1 MHRPLYEVSK
11 LDVSVHAQSGGLA
24 GFTRGGEMYRVLE
37 RHMLEDRIA
46 DVRVQH
52 EVAEGSAAVLS
63 LRGVPGLAA
72 RASCSLELVR
82 AASEEVGEL
91 QVVLD
96 EGMYRLQHLRALA
109 RHLEARVLQRRD
121 LLVQTSRPVVK
132 PALVGVQSGEVDV
145 LCLALGV
152 TLPLALL
159 EADGEG
165 DNCQCGEA
173 DGGSVHRVHRA
184 TNRAAGEDQVSTCAV
199 CLSSGCGGVS
209 GCSSA
214 AKRIWHRD

>member
-1 MHRPLYEVSK
+1 
-11 LDVSVHAQSGGLA
+11 
-24 GFTRGGEMYRVLE
+24 MYHVLE

-72 RASCSLELVR
+72 RASCSLELVH

-109 RHLEARVLQRRD
+109 SHLEARVLQRRD

-184 TNRAAGEDQVSTCAV
+184 APRAAGEDQEVLTGRPRGSRA
-199 CLSSGCGGVS
+199 
-209 GCSSA
+209 A
-214 AKRIWHRD
+214 AKHAAVLQKDNFAKHANNGFFNAKALDTSRRETLGDRLVSPTRF